1 MRNMT
6 INEFAEI
13 VASESPVPGGGS
25 IAALCGSL
33 SAALAEMVANLTVG
47 KKKYADSKEEMT
59 DIINKASK
67 LRDKLLN
74 YIEEDSLAYNKVM
87 EAYKLPKETEEEKSY
102 RLIKIQ
108 EGLKIAASVPLKV
121 AEISFEI
128 LPIAE
133 AVVLRGNQ
141 NSVTDALVAAMM
153 ARTGVLSAVLNIRI
167 NLDSIKDVE
176 FVKDLKEK
184 ADFLEEETNKY
195 EKKILELS
203 PFKWYNVKQININC
217 HFE

>member
-1 MRNMT
+1 MKNMM
-6 INEFAEI
+6 IDEFAQI
-13 VASESPVPGGGS
+13 VASDSPVPGGGS
-25 IAALCGSL
+25 IAALCGAL

-59 DIINKASK
+59 DIISKASA

-87 EAYKLPKETEEEKSY
+87 EAYKLPKETEQEKSL
-102 RLIKIQ
+102 RLSEIE

-121 AEISFEI
+121 AETSFEI
-128 LPIAE
+128 LPLAE
-133 AVVLRGNQ
+133 AVVLRGNS
-141 NSVTDALVAAMM
+141 NSVTDALVGAMM

-167 NLDSIKDVE
+167 NLDSIKDSE
-176 FVKDLKEK
+176 FVKVLKEK
-184 ADFLEEETNKY
+184 ADFLEVETIKF

-203 PFKWYNVKQININC
+203 PFK
-217 HFE
+217 